1 MDGRMQI
8 GEVAERTGLSLRTI
22 RYYEEV
28 GLAVPSSRSQGGFRL
43 YSADDLDRL
52 LLLKSMKP
60 AGLQLAEIR
69 ELLTILGR
77 PAVDRTDEDRSR
89 LGQFAAQADAQ
100 REKLRRRIDTVTGL
114 VETLTAEAGA

>member
-43 YSADDLDRL
+43 YSAEDLDRL

-69 ELLTILGR
+69 ELLTILDR
-77 PAVDRTDEDRSR
+77 PAAARTDDDRSR
-89 LGQFAAQADAQ
+89 LAEFAAQADAQ

>member
-1 MDGRMQI
+1 MQI